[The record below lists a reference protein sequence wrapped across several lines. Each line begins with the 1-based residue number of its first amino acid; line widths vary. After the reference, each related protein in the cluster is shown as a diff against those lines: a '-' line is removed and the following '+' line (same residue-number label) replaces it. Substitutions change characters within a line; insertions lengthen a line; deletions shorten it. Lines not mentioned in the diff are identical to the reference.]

1 MRLLL
6 VEDDPMIGKS
16 VQTWLKGQGY
26 AVDWVLDGVAAELS
40 ARDTA
45 YDLVLL
51 DLGLPRKDG
60 LQVLDALRANH
71 RDMPV
76 LVLTARDAVKDRVRS
91 LDAGADDYLV
101 KPFDLDEL
109 AARVRALLRRRSGR
123 TEPVIEHG
131 DLKVDPASREVSL
144 AGSPVSLSGR
154 EYALLL
160 ALLESAGIPQSRA
173 QLEEKVYGWG
183 EEVESNAI
191 EVHVHA
197 LRRKLGTDL
206 IRTVR
211 GVGYLVP
218 REAPR

>member
-26 AVDWVLDGVAAELS
+26 AVDWVRDGVAAELS
-40 ARDTA
+40 ARDTE

-60 LQVLDALRANH
+60 QDVLGALRAN
-71 RDMPV
+71 RREMPV
-76 LVLTARDAVKDRVRS
+76 LVLTARDAVRDRVRS

-109 AARVRALLRRRSGR
+109 SARVRALLRRRSGR
-123 TEPVIEHG
+123 AEPVIEHG
-131 DLKVDPASREVSL
+131 ALKVDPASREVTVDGK
-144 AGSPVSLSGR
+144 AIALSTR

-160 ALLESAGIPQSRA
+160 ALLESTGVPSSRT

-197 LRRKLGTDL
+197 LRRKFGADL

-211 GVGYLVP
+211 GVGYMIP
-218 REAPR
+218 RQARA